1 MMVEGLSRRRILV
14 AEDDA
19 LLAET
24 VVDALEGEGFQ
35 VTLATD
41 GLEALEAAGSREF
54 DALLTDI
61 MMPRMDGMTL
71 IRRVRAA
78 MPRLPVVV
86 MTGHAPANLETIV
99 QRCDEGPLITLR
111 KPMSLRLLI
120 QSLSKILAPN

>member
-1 MMVEGLSRRRILV
+1 V

-24 VVDALEGEGFQ
+24 VVDALEGEGFE
-35 VTLATD
+35 VTLAVD
-41 GLEALEAAGSREF
+41 GLEALEAACSREF

-61 MMPRMDGMTL
+61 VMPRMDGMTL
-71 IRRVRAA
+71 IRRLRATT
-78 MPRLPVVV
+78 PRLPVVV
-86 MTGHAPANLETIV
+86 MTGHAPANLETII

-120 QSLSKILAPN
+120 QCLSRVLTPN

>member
-1 MMVEGLSRRRILV
+1 MAEGLSRRRILV

-24 VVDALEGEGFQ
+24 VVDALEGEGFE
-35 VTLATD
+35 VTLAVD
-41 GLEALEAAGSREF
+41 GLEALEAACSREF

-61 MMPRMDGMTL
+61 VMPRMDGMTL
-71 IRRVRAA
+71 IRRLRATT
-78 MPRLPVVV
+78 PRLPVVV
-86 MTGHAPANLETIV
+86 MTGHAPANLETII

-120 QSLSKILAPN
+120 QCLSRVLTPN